1 MDGGVHVVTVRVA
14 CFWKEWALSDLFI
27 GPMDRSVAYV
37 GENPTVSSCI
47 FYLPVSNRLYR
58 PQFYSPDPAM
68 IFSGVVACAAEVC
81 LTTTISSS
89 QSN

>member
-1 MDGGVHVVTVRVA
+1 MLLE
-14 CFWKEWALSDLFI
+14 EWVLFNLFL
-27 GPMDRSVAYV
+27 GPMGRSVACV
-37 GENPTVSSCI
+37 GENAAVSPWN
-47 FYLPVSNRLYR
+47 FYLPVSNALYR

-81 LTTTISSS
+81 LTTTINSS